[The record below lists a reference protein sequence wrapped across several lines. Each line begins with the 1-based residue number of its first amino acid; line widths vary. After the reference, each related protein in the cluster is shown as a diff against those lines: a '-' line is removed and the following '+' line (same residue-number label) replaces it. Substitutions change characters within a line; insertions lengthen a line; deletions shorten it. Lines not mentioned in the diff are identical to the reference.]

1 MLDYLGA
8 IEVLHNRN
16 INFNENQYYF
26 ALLVALGEDMGVA
39 YGLTFAQS
47 EFKRVIGTDEEEE
60 FLQKAKKEAN
70 LIRQQQ
76 EIEHLLDYI
85 SEQYRAEIQKQA
97 RDLKDYKFSA
107 EEIVQMLSNLLASRS
122 ANLEEASV
130 RDITA
135 LIRELAAQ
143 GALEG
148 GDGFS
153 RHFINVLP
161 HFNAMCPNCNREFDV
176 ARGMSCICPHCG
188 AKFIWSDEDDRF
200 YPNVSKLGKFP
211 FLILFHIVYSV

>member
-1 MLDYLGA
+1 MLDYLSTTD
-8 IEVLHNRN
+8 VLHNRN
-16 INFNENQYYF
+16 VNFNENQYFF
-26 ALLVALGEDMGVA
+26 ALMYVFGEDIGVA
-39 YGLTFAQS
+39 YGLAFDS
-47 EFKRVIGTDEEEE
+47 ENFKSIIGTEDEDEY
-60 FLQKAKKEAN
+60 LQKARRDGN
-70 LIRQQQ
+70 LAIQQQ
-76 EIEHLLDYI
+76 EIDHLVDFVG
-85 SEQYRAEIQKQA
+85 EQYRTEIQKQA

-107 EEIVQMLSNLLASRS
+107 EEIVQMLSNLLATRS

-161 HFNAMCPNCNREFDV
+161 HFNALCPNCNREIDV
-176 ARGMSCICPHCG
+176 AKGMTCICPHCG
-188 AKFIWSDEDDRF
+188 AKFIWVEDEDRF
-200 YPNVSKLGKFP
+200 IPEVPHL
-211 FLILFHIVYSV
+211 

>member
-1 MLDYLGA
+1 MLDYLST
-8 IEVLHNRN
+8 IDVLHNRN
-16 INFNENQYYF
+16 INFNEDQYNF
-26 ALLVALGEDMGVA
+26 ALQVVLGEDLGVA
-39 YGLTFAQS
+39 YGLSFDKAK
-47 EFKRVIGTDEEEE
+47 FKSVIGTDDEEEY
-60 FLQKAKKEAN
+60 LQKAKRDAN
-70 LIRQQQ
+70 LASQQQ
-76 EIEHLLDYI
+76 EIDHLIEYLG
-85 SEQYRAEIQKQA
+85 EQHRAEVQKEA

-122 ANLEEASV
+122 QNLEEASV

-161 HFNAMCPNCNREFDV
+161 HFNALCPNCNHEIDV
-176 ARGMSCICPHCG
+176 ARGLTCVCPYCG
-188 AKFIWSDEDDRF
+188 AKFIWVEDEDRF
-200 YPNVSKLGKFP
+200 VPNVPHL
-211 FLILFHIVYSV
+211 